1 MVEMGNECSNFM
13 NTPIKKVEYCLVLG
27 CPRSGTTFLM
37 TALNALAHSECVSG
51 LLVPV
56 SVPHLVNY
64 ALPAYVYNALAFELE
79 ASLQNYLDSG
89 IPYSRLMALRKW
101 LKGCMSS
108 QELFHTLQR
117 KRVVERIIYKE
128 PFLSFAPEFTYRA
141 LPDCRI
147 LHLYR
152 DGRDCADSLVRTY
165 DVLTDEKLMALN
177 TPEMPL
183 GRKYDERYVPWWV
196 EEGRE
201 AEFLGS
207 TPYVRAIWMWKEMVR
222 RCHNF
227 FSQPEIV
234 ATGRVL
240 LVKYEDLVSDS
251 FKYGEIIAEHF
262 GSQMNKRLQKKF
274 NKAHNLSIGIHKR
287 RNPQEIEDAE
297 NVAKAELELYGY
309 L

>member
-1 MVEMGNECSNFM
+1 M
-13 NTPIKKVEYCLVLG
+13 KVQYCIVLG

-37 TALNALAHSECVSG
+37 TALRTLANSECISG
-51 LLVPV
+51 LLIPV
-56 SVPHLVNY
+56 SIPHLVNY
-64 ALPAYVYNALAFELE
+64 SLPDYIYNVLAFELE

-89 IPYSRLMALRKW
+89 IPSSRFSALHQW
-101 LKGCMSS
+101 LKGYMSS
-108 QELFHTLQR
+108 QEFFQALQR

-177 TPEMPL
+177 TSEMPI
-183 GRKYDERYVPWWV
+183 GRKYDARYVPWWV

-201 AEFLGS
+201 EEFLGS
-207 TPYVRAIWMWKEMVR
+207 TPYVRAIWMWKEMVG

-227 FSQPEIV
+227 FSQPEV
-234 ATGRVL
+234 AETGRVL

-251 FKYGEIIAEHF
+251 LKFGELIANHF
-262 GSQMNKRLQKKF
+262 GTQMNRQLQKQIK
-274 NKAHNLSIGIHKR
+274 KAHPQSIGIHKR
-287 RNPQEIEDAE
+287 RNPQEIEEAE
-297 NVAKAELELYGY
+297 RIAQTELKLYGY

>member
-1 MVEMGNECSNFM
+1 MK
-13 NTPIKKVEYCLVLG
+13 IQYCIVLG

-37 TALNALAHSECVSG
+37 QALQAVANSECVSG

-56 SVPHLVNY
+56 SIPHLVNY
-64 ALPAYVYNALAFELE
+64 SLPDYVYNVLAFELD

-89 IPYSRLMALRKW
+89 IPYSRLAALRKW
-101 LKGCMSS
+101 IKGCMSNN
-108 QELFHTLQR
+108 ELFQTLRR

-147 LHLYR
+147 VHLYR

-165 DVLTDEKLMALN
+165 SVLTDEKLMALN
-177 TPEMPL
+177 TSEMPL
-183 GRKYDERYVPWWV
+183 GRKYDERFVPWWV
-196 EEGRE
+196 EEGE
-201 AEFLGS
+201 EEEFIAS

-227 FSQPEIV
+227 FSQSEVV

-240 LVKYEDLVSDS
+240 LVKYEDLASN
-251 FKYGEIIAEHF
+251 KLNYGDVIVKHF
-262 GSQMNKRLQKKF
+262 GSNMNPQLQKQFK
-274 NKAHNLSIGIHKR
+274 KAHPCSIGIHKS
-287 RNPQEIEDAE
+287 RNPQEIAAAE
-297 NVAKAELELYGY
+297 KIAQTELEIYGY

>member
-1 MVEMGNECSNFM
+1 M
-13 NTPIKKVEYCLVLG
+13 KVQYCIVLG

-37 TALNALAHSECVSG
+37 AALQALANSECISG

-56 SVPHLVNY
+56 SIPHLVNY
-64 ALPAYVYNALAFELE
+64 SLPTSIYNVLAFELE
-79 ASLQNYLDSG
+79 ASFQNYLDSG
-89 IPYSRLMALRKW
+89 IPYSRFSALHKW
-101 LKGCMSS
+101 LKGYMSS
-108 QELFHTLQR
+108 QEVFHSLVRQ
-117 KRVVERIIYKE
+117 RVVERIIYKE

-177 TPEMPL
+177 TAEMPI

-196 EEGRE
+196 EQGRE
-201 AEFLGS
+201 EEFLGS
-207 TPYVRAIWMWKEMVR
+207 TPYIRAIWMWKEMVG

-240 LVKYEDLVSDS
+240 LVKYEDLVTDS
-251 FKYGEIIAEHF
+251 LQYGELITRHF
-262 GSQMNKRLQKKF
+262 GAKMNAQLRRQFKQ
-274 NKAHNLSIGIHKR
+274 AHPLSVGIHKR
-287 RNPQEIEDAE
+287 RNPKEIEEAE
-297 NVAKAELELYGY
+297 RIAQTELKLYGY

>member
-1 MVEMGNECSNFM
+1 M
-13 NTPIKKVEYCLVLG
+13 KVKYCIVLG

-37 TALNALAHSECVSG
+37 TALRALANSECISG

-56 SVPHLVNY
+56 SIPHLVNY
-64 ALPAYVYNALAFELE
+64 SLPTYIYNVLAFELE
-79 ASLQNYLDSG
+79 ASFQNYLDSG
-89 IPYSRLMALRKW
+89 IPYSRFSALHKW
-101 LKGCMSS
+101 LKGYMSS
-108 QELFHTLQR
+108 QEFFHALGRQR
-117 KRVVERIIYKE
+117 VIERIIYKE

-177 TPEMPL
+177 TSEMPI

-196 EEGRE
+196 EQGRE
-201 AEFLGS
+201 EEFLGS
-207 TPYVRAIWMWKEMVR
+207 TPYLRAIWMWKEMVG
-222 RCHNF
+222 RCHHF
-227 FSQPEIV
+227 FSKPEVV

-251 FKYGEIIAEHF
+251 LKYGEFITLHF
-262 GSQMNKRLQKKF
+262 GAAMNAQLRKQLKQ
-274 NKAHNLSIGIHKR
+274 AHPLSIGIHKR
-287 RNPQEIEDAE
+287 RNPKEIEEAE
-297 NVAKAELELYGY
+297 RIAKTELKLYGY

>member
-1 MVEMGNECSNFM
+1 M
-13 NTPIKKVEYCLVLG
+13 KVKYCIVLG

-37 TALNALAHSECVSG
+37 TALRALANSECISG
-51 LLVPV
+51 LLIPV
-56 SVPHLVNY
+56 SIPHLVNY
-64 ALPAYVYNALAFELE
+64 SLPDYIYNVLAFELE

-89 IPYSRLMALRKW
+89 IPSSRFSALHQW
-101 LKGCMSS
+101 LKGYMSS
-108 QELFHTLQR
+108 QEFFQALQR

-177 TPEMPL
+177 TSEMPI
-183 GRKYDERYVPWWV
+183 GRKYDARYVPWWV

-201 AEFLGS
+201 EEFLGS
-207 TPYVRAIWMWKEMVR
+207 TPYVRSIWMWKEMVG

-227 FSQPEIV
+227 FSQPEV
-234 ATGRVL
+234 AQTGRVL

-251 FKYGEIIAEHF
+251 LKCGELIATHF
-262 GSQMNKRLQKKF
+262 GAKMNRQLEKQIK
-274 NKAHNLSIGIHKR
+274 KAHPQSIGIHKR
-287 RNPQEIEDAE
+287 RDSKEIEEAE
-297 NVAKAELELYGY
+297 RIAQAELKLYGY

>member
-1 MVEMGNECSNFM
+1 M
-13 NTPIKKVEYCLVLG
+13 NKPIKKVEYCLVLG

-37 TALNALAHSECVSG
+37 TALNALANSECVSG

-64 ALPAYVYNALAFELE
+64 SLPAYVYNALAFELE

-108 QELFHTLQR
+108 QELFQALQR
-117 KRVVERIIYKE
+117 KRAIERIVYKE

-201 AEFLGS
+201 AEFLNS

-227 FSQPEIV
+227 FSQPEVV

-240 LVKYEDLVSDS
+240 LVRYEDLVSDS
-251 FKYGEIIAEHF
+251 YKYGEIIAKHF
-262 GSQMNKRLQKKF
+262 GAHMNKQLQNKF
-274 NKAHNLSIGIHKR
+274 KKAHSFSIGIHKH
-287 RNPQEIEDAE
+287 RNPQEIEEAE